1 MDQNL
6 NSKKDL
12 KNLLTSILN
21 KNKIKISLFI
31 TFLLVAL
38 ITYSILNQ
46 KNKRKNI
53 LLSEKFIK
61 AGILFS
67 NEKKDEAKNFYSE
80 IILEDNKFYSL
91 LALNQIIEKNLIKD
105 KSIILE
111 FFSKLE
117 KKTGSAEFK
126 DLILFKK
133 ALYLIKNDETET
145 GTIILNKLIEKNS
158 NLKLAAEE
166 IIK

>member
-21 KNKIKISLFI
+21 KNKIKFSLFI

-46 KNKRKNI
+46 KNKTKNI

-67 NEKKDEAKNFYSE
+67 NEKKVSTL
-80 IILEDNKFYSL
+80 ISHKFHGW
-91 LALNQIIEKNLIKD
+91 
-105 KSIILE
+105 
-111 FFSKLE
+111 FSRH
-117 KKTGSAEFK
+117 
-126 DLILFKK
+126 FKK
-133 ALYLIKNDETET
+133 YL
-145 GTIILNKLIEKNS
+145 
-158 NLKLAAEE
+158 
-166 IIK
+166 